1 MLQKPEQ
8 EEQVRLGK
16 EGIEAV
22 PKGGSAV
29 KSGFGDKKKVLVL
42 AVLLTVGAGVAAYQF
57 LGGSGPQ
64 VAAAVSAAAP
74 APGGQADGATNVDS
88 VLEHLDAGPQNGA
101 NEAEQ
106 DLSVDRVEEIVNT
119 FDTYV
124 QTRQVPLEGLRVN
137 PFAVVRIEA
146 QQDAKEQAQADEEAE
161 AEACRRRVV
170 DAARALKVGS
180 ILIVGDERKAIVGG
194 KLCQVGDTIEGF
206 RVEAIDADCVRL
218 SVEGETV
225 ELRLRPETDGR

>member
-1 MLQKPEQ
+1 AK
-8 EEQVRLGK
+8 
-16 EGIEAV
+16 A
-22 PKGGSAV
+22 
-29 KSGFGDKKKVLVL
+29 GFGDKKKVLAL
-42 AVLLTVGAGVAAYQF
+42 AVLLTVGAGVTAYQF

-64 VAAAVSAAAP
+64 EAAAVSVSAP
-74 APGGQADGATNVDS
+74 APGSRAAGATDVER
-88 VLEHLDAGPQNGA
+88 VLERLDAGPQN
-101 NEAEQ
+101 EAGQ
-106 DLSVDRVEEIVNT
+106 DLSIDRVEEIVNT

-137 PFAVVRIEA
+137 PFAVVRSKS
-146 QQDAKEQAQADEEAE
+146 QQDEQEQEQAQADEEAE
-161 AEACRRRVV
+161 AEARRSRIVA
-170 DAARALKVGS
+170 AARALKVGS

-206 RVEAIDADCVRL
+206 RVEAIGTDCVRL

>member
-1 MLQKPEQ
+1 MLQAPEQ
-8 EEQVRLGK
+8 GEQVRLGK
-16 EGIEAV
+16 DGIETV

-29 KSGFGDKKKVLVL
+29 KSGFGDKKKVFIMAGLLLVGVG
-42 AVLLTVGAGVAAYQF
+42 VLGYQF
-57 LGGSGPQ
+57 LPGRGPKE
-64 VAAAVSAAAP
+64 AAAVSVSAP
-74 APGGQADGATNVDS
+74 APGSRAVNATDVER
-88 VLEHLDAGPQNGA
+88 VLEHLDAGPQN
-101 NEAEQ
+101 EAEQ
-106 DLSVDRVEEIVNT
+106 DLSIDQVEEIVNT

-137 PFAVVRIEA
+137 PFAVVRSTS
-146 QQDAKEQAQADEEAE
+146 QQDEQEQAQADEEAE
-161 AEACRRRVV
+161 AEARRSRMV

-194 KLCQVGDTIEGF
+194 KLCQVGDTIGGF

-218 SVEGETV
+218 SIEGETV

>member
-1 MLQKPEQ
+1 MLQAPEQ

-16 EGIEAV
+16 EGIETV
-22 PKGGSAV
+22 PKGGSAA
-29 KSGFGDKKKVLVL
+29 KAGFGDKKKVLAL
-42 AVLLTVGAGVAAYQF
+42 AVLLTVGAGVTAYQF

-64 VAAAVSAAAP
+64 EAAAVSVSAP
-74 APGGQADGATNVDS
+74 APGSRAAGATDVER
-88 VLEHLDAGPQNGA
+88 VLERLDAGPQN
-101 NEAEQ
+101 EAGQ
-106 DLSVDRVEEIVNT
+106 DLSIDQVEEIVNT

-137 PFAVVRIEA
+137 PFAVVRSKS
-146 QQDAKEQAQADEEAE
+146 QQDEQEQEQAQADEEAE
-161 AEACRRRVV
+161 AEARRSRIVA
-170 DAARALKVGS
+170 AARALKVGS

-206 RVEAIDADCVRL
+206 RVEAIGTDCVRL

>member
-1 MLQKPEQ
+1 MLQQPEQ
-8 EEQVRLGK
+8 DEQVRLGK

-74 APGGQADGATNVDS
+74 APGGRADGATNVDS
-88 VLEHLDAGPQNGA
+88 VLEHLDAGPQ

-137 PFAVVRIEA
+137 PFAVVRSEA

-161 AEACRRRVV
+161 AEARRRRIV

-194 KLCQVGDTIEGF
+194 KLCQVGDTIEGL

>member
-1 MLQKPEQ
+1 MLQQPEQ
-8 EEQVRLGK
+8 GEQVRVGK

-29 KSGFGDKKKVLVL
+29 KAGFGDRKKVLTL

-57 LGGSGPQ
+57 LGGSGPKE
-64 VAAAVSAAAP
+64 AAAVSVSAP
-74 APGGQADGATNVDS
+74 VPGSLPAGATDVER
-88 VLEHLDAGPQNGA
+88 VLEHLDAGPQN
-101 NEAEQ
+101 EAGQ

-124 QTRQVPLEGLRVN
+124 QTRQVLLEGLRVN
-137 PFAVVRIEA
+137 PFAVVRSES
-146 QQDAKEQAQADEEAE
+146 QQDEQEQAQADEEAE
-161 AEACRRRVV
+161 AEARRSRMV

-206 RVEAIDADCVRL
+206 RVEAIDADCVGL
-218 SVEGETV
+218 SIEGETV

>member
-1 MLQKPEQ
+1 MLQQPEQ
-8 EEQVRLGK
+8 GEQVRVGK
-16 EGIEAV
+16 EGIETV
-22 PKGGSAV
+22 PEGGSAV
-29 KSGFGDKKKVLVL
+29 KAGFGDMKKVLTL

-57 LGGSGPQ
+57 LGGSGPKE
-64 VAAAVSAAAP
+64 AAAVSVSAP
-74 APGGQADGATNVDS
+74 VPGSLPAGATDVER
-88 VLEHLDAGPQNGA
+88 VLEHLDAGPQN
-101 NEAEQ
+101 EAGQ

-124 QTRQVPLEGLRVN
+124 QTRQVLLEGLRVN
-137 PFAVVRIEA
+137 PFAVVRSES
-146 QQDAKEQAQADEEAE
+146 QQDEQEQAQADEEAE
-161 AEACRRRVV
+161 AEARRSRMV

-206 RVEAIDADCVRL
+206 RVEAIDADCVGL
-218 SVEGETV
+218 SIEGETV

>member
-1 MLQKPEQ
+1 MLQPPEQ
-8 EEQVRLGK
+8 EEQIRVGK
-16 EGIEAV
+16 KGIETV
-22 PKGGSAV
+22 PQEGSAV
-29 KSGFGDKKKVLVL
+29 KTGFGDRKKVLIL

-57 LGGSGPQ
+57 LGGSGPKE
-64 VAAAVSAAAP
+64 AAAVSAAVP
-74 APGGQADGATNVDS
+74 APGGRAAGATNVDS
-88 VLEHLDAGPQNGA
+88 VLEHLDARPQ

-146 QQDAKEQAQADEEAE
+146 QRDAQEQAQADEEAE
-161 AEACRRRVV
+161 AEARRRRVV

-194 KLCQVGDTIEGF
+194 RLCQVGDTLEGF
-206 RVEAIDADCVRL
+206 RVEAIDTDCVRL

-225 ELRLRPETDGR
+225 KLRLRPETDGR

>member
-8 EEQVRLGK
+8 GEKVRVGK

-29 KSGFGDKKKVLVL
+29 KAGFGDRKKVLTL

-57 LGGSGPQ
+57 LGGSGPKK
-64 VAAAVSAAAP
+64 AAAVSVS
-74 APGGQADGATNVDS
+74 APGGRADGATNVES
-88 VLEHLDAGPQNGA
+88 VLEHLDAGPQ

-124 QTRQVPLEGLRVN
+124 QTRQVLLEGLRVN
-137 PFAVVRIEA
+137 PFAVVRSEA
-146 QQDAKEQAQADEEAE
+146 QQDAQEQAQADEEVE
-161 AEACRRRVV
+161 AEARRRRML

-206 RVEAIDADCVRL
+206 RVEAIDTDCVRL